1 MLKFRNTRD
10 EKAEIIED
18 IKLAKAKWLEKENLF
33 QEITEPELVDFAIY
47 ELEASKIKYM
57 YLLRKLKKNKSQS
70 KIV

>member
-1 MLKFRNTRD
+1 MLKFTNTMD

-33 QEITEPELVDFAIY
+33 QETTEPELVDFAIY

>member
-57 YLLRKLKKNKSQS
+57 YLLRKLKKNKGQS

>member
-1 MLKFRNTRD
+1 MLKFRNTMD

-33 QEITEPELVDFAIY
+33 QETTEPELVDFAIY